1 MSELCLDVVMD
12 DLDRDNLLVLTTFA
26 GSVVAV
32 IVGYL
37 LAWRAKRTGTAPP
50 DGTYKTALQFRNL
63 MLLVVHW
70 SAPNSELLM
79 AAGIHIPLWP
89 LRQVNLAHHEQLPP
103 HRSIGFVAVSAYAM
117 RIFLKC
123 EDARSMTFLAVD
135 YGSGFFPNRILPVSR
150 VAVILAAC
158 QPSLQDRGGKT
169 IWL

>member
-63 MLLVVHW
+63 MLLVAHW

-89 LRQVNLAHHEQLPP
+89 LRQVNLAHHEQLPQLNMSEP
-103 HRSIGFVAVSAYAM
+103 MAPLDRFCSSLGV
-117 RIFLKC
+117 C
-123 EDARSMTFLAVD
+123 DAD
-135 YGSGFFPNRILPVSR
+135 FF
-150 VAVILAAC
+150 
-158 QPSLQDRGGKT
+158 QM
-169 IWL
+169 